1 MSFHPMPRY
10 LMRKHILKKILKEI
24 NCEKKELLE
33 IGYGAGEVFNM
44 YQNLGIKIHGYDF
57 SKDAYNYVLQ
67 NNKNN
72 SMKLYKQ
79 ENDIELGKFDILVAC
94 EVLEHIKDDK
104 AAVLNWKKYLKKEN
118 SYLIISVPA
127 HKNRW
132 DDSDILVGHIRRYES
147 TELKQLLSSCGFD
160 VKKIYT
166 YDFPSNL
173 LLDKIRKKRAIKMIK
188 SDGRGNDLLLD
199 TQKSGL
205 ERDNNKIYRFLSNE
219 SFLFP
224 LMKFQELFYNT
235 DLGSAYILVSKLK

>member
-160 VKKIYT
+160 VKKFTLMIFHQT
-166 YDFPSNL
+166 YYLIKFV
-173 LLDKIRKKRAIKMIK
+173 KKE
-188 SDGRGNDLLLD
+188 
-199 TQKSGL
+199 Q
-205 ERDNNKIYRFLSNE
+205 
-219 SFLFP
+219 
-224 LMKFQELFYNT
+224 
-235 DLGSAYILVSKLK
+235 LK